1 MWFRV
6 NENRLVLLCDDD
18 KGSLGDVALQL
29 VRVGTDAVYAPE
41 LFEAELMARQE
52 GRGIRAVLLPV
63 ESTTPERLDEVLECI
78 GPHCSVGVE
87 DFAVLGKRPADKH
100 VELLRD
106 KGIGWRLWSPY
117 DDRDLRFLTWGLVW
131 AGTNDDLRIHTRVP
145 TALPAKAVR
154 RGAERDVLIGDLSR
168 SGAYIETAEPFPAGS
183 QVHLSIS
190 LPVGVVE
197 FFGVTRWVA
206 TDSNEGPVRG
216 RAPGFGM
223 EFLEIPDGSLRLVVE
238 HLQSELDRFAL

>member
-1 MWFRV
+1 M
-6 NENRLVLLCDDD
+6 NGNRLVLLCDDD

-29 VRVGTDAVYAPE
+29 VRVGTDAIYAPE
-41 LFEAELMARQE
+41 LYEAELMARQE
-52 GRGIRAVLLPV
+52 GRQIRALMLP
-63 ESTTPERLDEVLECI
+63 SDSTPERVDEVLDAVGE
-78 GPHCSVGVE
+78 HCRVGIE
-87 DFAVLGKRPADKH
+87 DVAVLGRRPADKH

-106 KGIGWRLWSPY
+106 KGVGWRLWSPY

-145 TALPAKAVR
+145 TALPAKAAR

-168 SGAYIETAEPFPAGS
+168 SGAYIETPEPFPAGS
-183 QVHLSIS
+183 QVHLTIS

-197 FFGVTRWVA
+197 FFGVTRWVSGEN
-206 TDSNEGPVRG
+206 TDGPVRG
-216 RAPGFGM
+216 RAAGFGM

-238 HLQSELDRFAL
+238 HLESELDRFAL